1 MNIADITDA
10 LTRFEQQDAGRLHLI
25 ASENDLPAAA
35 RAAYL
40 SPALTRYCFGS
51 GGQPNWAWP
60 GREPLAALE
69 DATCAGIGALLGASA
84 VSVKP
89 LSGLSAMTVAL
100 SALALPSATVFG
112 LAQADG
118 GHGSTEFVTRRLGL
132 TWQPLPTWGGRIDTD
147 VLARRVAAGAGPVLI
162 YLDAFMAL
170 FPHDLAA
177 IRAAVGERAVI
188 HYDASHTLG
197 LIAGGQFQDPLAEGA
212 DSLGGSVH
220 KTWPGPPGKGILA
233 TNHPVLARRIDE
245 HATGWISHS
254 HPADLAAL
262 AVSTAWMSEHGRDYA
277 AAVIA
282 NAATLA
288 AGLDGAGIPVCAR
301 EAGHTASHQV
311 WVDID
316 PICPAETASARLWE
330 AGIVVN
336 AIDIPYLRAPGL
348 RLGVQELTFGGFD
361 TAAMG
366 ELAALMADVLTQRT
380 PAAAAAVR
388 VADLRAH
395 YLPGPGA
402 GTAADYLARLPAA
415 DSSTVRTS

>member
-1 MNIADITDA
+1 MNITDIAAA
-10 LTRFEQQDAGRLHLI
+10 LTGFEQQDAGRLHLI

-40 SPALTRYCFGS
+40 SPALTRYCFG
-51 GGQPNWAWP
+51 GEGEANWAWP

-69 DATCAGIGALLGASA
+69 DATRARIGALLGAAS
-84 VSVKP
+84 VTVKP

-100 SALALPSATVFG
+100 SALALPGSTVFG
-112 LAQADG
+112 LAQTDG

-132 TWQPLPTWGGRIDTD
+132 DWQPLPTRAGHIDTAA
-147 VLARRVAAGAGPVLI
+147 LARNVATVTGPVLI

-170 FPHDLAA
+170 FPHDLPA
-177 IRAAVGERAVI
+177 IRAAVGQRAVI

-197 LIAGGQFQDPLAEGA
+197 LIAGGRFQDPLAEGA
-212 DSLGGSVH
+212 DSIGGSVH

-254 HPADLAAL
+254 HPADLIAL

-277 AAVIA
+277 AAVIF

-288 AGLDGAGIPVCAR
+288 SGLDGAGIPVCAR
-301 EAGHTASHQV
+301 DAGYTASHQV

-316 PICPAETASARLWE
+316 RICPAETAAARLWE

-336 AIDIPYLRAPGL
+336 AIDIPHLRAPGL

-361 TAAMG
+361 TEAMS

-380 PAAAAAVR
+380 PAAGG
-388 VADLRAH
+388 RAR
-395 YLPGPGA
+395 G
-402 GTAADYLARLPAA
+402 
-415 DSSTVRTS
+415 

>member
-1 MNIADITDA
+1 MNIADITAA
-10 LTRFEQQDAGRLHLI
+10 LTAFEQQDTTRLHLI
-25 ASENDLPAAA
+25 ASENELPAAA

-40 SPALTRYCFGS
+40 SPALTRYYFGD
-51 GGQPNWAWP
+51 GAQANWAWP
-60 GREPLAALE
+60 GREPLATLE
-69 DATCAGIGALLGASA
+69 DATRTGIGALLGATA

-100 SALALPSATVFG
+100 SALALPSTTVFG

-118 GHGSTEFVTRRLGL
+118 GHGSTEFVTRRFGL
-132 TWQPLPTWGGRIDTD
+132 DWQPLPTCDGRINPCL
-147 VLARRVAAGAGPVLI
+147 LARRVAAVTGPVLI

-170 FPHDLAA
+170 FPHDLPA
-177 IRAAVGERAVI
+177 IRAAVGQRAVI

-212 DSLGGSVH
+212 DSIGGSVH
-220 KTWPGPPGKGILA
+220 KTWPGPPGKGVLA
-233 TNHPVLARRIDE
+233 TNNPVLARRIDE

-262 AVSTAWMSEHGRDYA
+262 AVSTAWMNEHGRDYA
-277 AAVIA
+277 AAVIT

-288 AGLDGAGIPVCAR
+288 AGLDEAGIPVCAR
-301 EAGHTASHQV
+301 ESGYTASHQV

-316 PICPAETASARLWE
+316 RICPAETAARRLWE

-336 AIDIPYLRAPGL
+336 AIDIPYLPAPGL

-366 ELAALMADVLTQRT
+366 ELATLMTDVLQERT
-380 PAAAAAVR
+380 PQAAAAVR
-388 VADLRAH
+388 VADLRAR
-395 YLPGPGA
+395 YLPAPGA
-402 GTAADYLARLPAA
+402 GTAQGYLAALPAA
-415 DSSTVRTS
+415 DPSTVRTS